1 MLALIPADKPVS
13 ARRTCGRIHT
23 MAAPAPRRALRA
35 ERAGIVG
42 LLAILAGCHE
52 PHPATDTA
60 DRWPFRSVQR
70 LAVAPAMNF
79 SGQESLDPVRV
90 ADLLASELTQS
101 GGVTIVPV
109 NRVAAALIARGGLH
123 VRSPAAAYEVC
134 RAVGADAMLI
144 SAITEYQPFPPMI
157 VGATFELFVL
167 PEAAARRA
175 SANGDIAVDG
185 PAAQVQLTWD
195 ASQTE
200 TVRRVRAF
208 GERRDS
214 EAGPMGWRRYLVT
227 QEGFLRF
234 CAFEGINALI
244 SGESDRMA
252 TARLSDARE

>member
-1 MLALIPADKPVS
+1 M
-13 ARRTCGRIHT
+13 
-23 MAAPAPRRALRA
+23 RA

-42 LLAILAGCHE
+42 LLALLAGCHD

-79 SGQESLDPVRV
+79 SGQESLDPLRV

-123 VRSPAAAYEVC
+123 VRSPAQAYEVC

-144 SAITEYQPFPPMI
+144 SAVTEYQPYPPMI
-157 VGATFELFVL
+157 VGATLELFVL
-167 PEAAARRA
+167 PEASARERSADGTARHA
-175 SANGDIAVDG
+175 STGGDVALDG

-195 ASQTE
+195 ASHTE

-234 CAFEGINALI
+234 CAFEGIDALI

-252 TARLSDARE
+252 TARISDARE